1 MWFPKAGSH
10 EVYRKRNLCDAA
22 HEKNPSRES
31 LTTELSNISSVCR
44 NFTVCKYLSKLRLE
58 KCLLLREN
66 PTQHIHTSVDATKTV
81 EFDADNLHVL
91 AVWTVIE
98 LQLFVNV
105 VEF

>member
-1 MWFPKAGSH
+1 M
-10 EVYRKRNLCDAA
+10 
-22 HEKNPSRES
+22 
-31 LTTELSNISSVCR
+31 
-44 NFTVCKYLSKLRLE
+44 
-58 KCLLLREN
+58 
-66 PTQHIHTSVDATKTV
+66 SVDATKTV